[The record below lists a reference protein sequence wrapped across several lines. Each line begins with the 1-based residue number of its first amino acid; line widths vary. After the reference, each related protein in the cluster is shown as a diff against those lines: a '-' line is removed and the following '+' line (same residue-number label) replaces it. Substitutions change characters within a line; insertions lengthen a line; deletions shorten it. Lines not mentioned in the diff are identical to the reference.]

1 MKYSITFLLL
11 AITYNVLAQF
21 SVGHSTSSFFDAA
34 RANREIPCEIYYP
47 AVSAGD
53 NVSMV
58 DGVFPFI
65 VFGHGFVMN
74 YTAYESLT
82 NALVSSG
89 YVLIFVETEG
99 GFAPSHNAY
108 GLDLAYVADHFFEQN
123 TITGSTFE
131 NHLLDRCAIMGH
143 SMGGGSSWLAA
154 TSSLSVDCIAGLAPA
169 ETNPSAI
176 EAASEVLVPSI
187 VFSGSNDAVTPPS
200 SNHIPIHE
208 STASS
213 CRIFVDI
220 LEGSHC
226 GYADSGSLCDFGEFG
241 FSGLNRETQ
250 QSITSDLLLAFYDI
264 HLKEIA
270 SGNAVLQNYDSTQ
283 LNTQTQ
289 IECLVSVYEQEISTM
304 SVYPNPCINSLFLNY
319 SADGNMPYQLTD
331 SMGRWVSSGNL
342 SFTNQFAELQT
353 HNLTPGLYSIIIN
366 DEVITR
372 FVKQ

>member
-1 MKYSITFLLL
+1 
-11 AITYNVLAQF
+11 
-21 SVGHSTSSFFDAA
+21 
-34 RANREIPCEIYYP
+34 
-47 AVSAGD
+47 
-53 NVSMV
+53 
-58 DGVFPFI
+58 
-65 VFGHGFVMN
+65 
-74 YTAYESLT
+74 
-82 NALVSSG
+82 
-89 YVLIFVETEG
+89 
-99 GFAPSHNAY
+99 
-108 GLDLAYVADHFFEQN
+108 
-123 TITGSTFE
+123 
-131 NHLLDRCAIMGH
+131 
-143 SMGGGSSWLAA
+143 MGGGSSWLAA

-187 VFSGSNDAVTPPS
+187 VFSGSSDAVTPPS
-200 SNHIPIHE
+200 SNHIPIHG

-270 SGNAVLQNYDSTQ
+270 SGNAVLQNYDSAQ

-289 IECLVSVYEQEISTM
+289 IECLVSVYEKEISTM
-304 SVYPNPCINSLFLNY
+304 SVYPNPCIHSLFLNY

-331 SMGRWVSSGNL
+331 SMGRVVSSGNL
-342 SFTNQFAELQT
+342 SFTNQFAEIQT
-353 HNLTPGLYSIIIN
+353 NNLTPGLYSISIN